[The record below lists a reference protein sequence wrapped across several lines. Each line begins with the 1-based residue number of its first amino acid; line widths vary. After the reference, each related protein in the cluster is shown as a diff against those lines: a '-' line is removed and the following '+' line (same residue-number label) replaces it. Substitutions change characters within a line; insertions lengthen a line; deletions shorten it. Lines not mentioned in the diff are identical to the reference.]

1 MSKHAEPIGK
11 TRAAQ
16 TPALRNVKPVTV
28 ADVRR
33 AFVDFFVRKNHT
45 HVESASLIPHD
56 PTLLFTVA
64 GMVPFKPYF
73 LGEETPSCNRAVSVQ
88 KCVRAGGKHND
99 IEEIGRTSRH
109 LTFFE
114 MLGNFSF
121 GDYFKEDAIVWAWEL
136 VTESFG
142 LDTERLWVT
151 VHNSDDEAEA
161 IWLHKVGVPPERVQR
176 LGSDNYWRMAD
187 VGPCG
192 PCSEIFWDKGP
203 QYGSEGGPACGSS
216 ERYVEIWNLV
226 FMQFESTAEDGENL
240 LPQPSIDT
248 GMGLER
254 IAAVLQGVDSVWE
267 IDEFVVLIR
276 AAKELTGVRS
286 NSTLNLN
293 TASVLKLNTASSVD
307 VSGVDVSPSNADT
320 LPSSVDVSLRII
332 ADHARSMSLLIS
344 DGVFP
349 SNEERGYVLRR
360 IIRRAVRHAWL
371 LGVQHPI
378 LAEMVDATVQVMG
391 EAWPDLKQNHAYIRD
406 VVDLEEKRFR
416 ETLRVGQAILD
427 ERIASL
433 NAGER
438 LGGDVAF
445 LLHDTYGFPLAVTE
459 EIATEQG
466 VAVDVQ
472 GFELA
477 MNAQRARARNA
488 RKAVNTEDVAP
499 FVALVS
505 SMGLTDFVGR
515 DQLVV
520 ESAKVLYVSDN
531 TVVLDRTPFY
541 AESGGQIGDTGELF
555 CRETG
560 AHAYVTDTVYGVP
573 GLHVHKI
580 VPASDVS
587 ASGVSEFEV
596 GDLVSAK
603 VDVQRRAAI
612 RRSHT
617 GTHILHWAL
626 REVVGSHVK
635 QQGSWVG
642 PDRLRFDF
650 SHYQAL
656 TSEQMNSL
664 EYIVNQEVLAN
675 ESCRHFE
682 TTFEHAK
689 QIGAIAFFGDKYG
702 DVVRVLEAGHH
713 SVELCGGT
721 HVKSLGDIGA
731 VRVVSESS
739 IGANIRRIEA
749 VTGLATLD
757 LLRSQNLLIEQAA
770 DALSV
775 PSTELVQ
782 GIAKRQAESKELRAK
797 VKELHRQLA
806 LSKADELTATACAGV
821 VVARVDNVDQS
832 CLRELALS
840 IRDRESVKAVV
851 LGAVTSKGGAALVSA
866 VSPGARFNAGHL
878 ISQAKRTIGGG
889 GRPSA
894 DIAMAGGSKAQHL
907 DEALRQAREAAGV
920 LGICKT

>member
-1 MSKHAEPIGK
+1 MNKHAEPTGE
-11 TRAAQ
+11 TSAGQ
-16 TPALRNVKPVTV
+16 THALRNAQPMTV

-73 LGEETPSCNRAVSVQ
+73 LGEETPSFNRAVSVQ

-142 LDTERLWVT
+142 LDPERLWIT

-161 IWLHKVGVPPERVQR
+161 IWLHKVGVPSERVQR

-203 QYGSEGGPACGSS
+203 QYGSEGGPAHGGS

-226 FMQFESTAEDGENL
+226 FMQFESTAVGGEVL

-267 IDEFVVLIR
+267 IDEFVVLIC
-276 AAKELTGVRS
+276 AAKELTGVKS
-286 NSTLNLN
+286 NSTL
-293 TASVLKLNTASSVD
+293 TSASKLNAAST
-307 VSGVDVSPSNADT
+307 PESNARST
-320 LPSSVDVSLRII
+320 RTAASSVDVSLRII

-378 LAEMVDATVQVMG
+378 LAEMVDATVRVMG

-433 NAGER
+433 HASER

-459 EIATEQG
+459 EIAAEQG

-472 GFELA
+472 GFEVA
-477 MNAQRARARNA
+477 MNAQRTRARNA
-488 RKAVNTEDVAP
+488 RKAVNTEDVSP

-505 SMGLTDFVGR
+505 SMGSTDFVGR

-520 ESAKVLYVSDN
+520 ESAKVLYASDN
-531 TVVLDRTPFY
+531 TVVLDSTPFY
-541 AESGGQIGDTGELF
+541 AESGGQVGDTGELF
-555 CRETG
+555 CSETG

-580 VPASDVS
+580 VPASGVS
-587 ASGVSEFEV
+587 EYGVSEFEV

-603 VDVQRRAAI
+603 VDAQRRAAI

-656 TSEQMNSL
+656 TAEQMNSL

-731 VRVVSESS
+731 VRIVSESS

-757 LLRSQNLLIEQAA
+757 LLRSQNSLIEKAA

-782 GIAKRQAESKELRAK
+782 GIEKRQAESKELRAK

-806 LSKADELTATACAGV
+806 LSKADELAATACAGV

-866 VSPGARFNAGHL
+866 VSPGDGFNAGHL

-920 LGICKT
+920 TRICKT